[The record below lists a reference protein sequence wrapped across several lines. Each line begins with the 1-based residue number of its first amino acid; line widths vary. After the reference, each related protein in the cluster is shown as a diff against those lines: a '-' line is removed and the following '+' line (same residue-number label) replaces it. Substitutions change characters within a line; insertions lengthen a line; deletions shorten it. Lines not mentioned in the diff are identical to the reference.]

1 MFVLISRS
9 GKVHPQ
15 LFSDSETAYSAL
27 AAKKVVL
34 DASRIMSGRDEQ
46 WTLEEIIPL
55 EGKQKFVAVLNAPVT
70 LNAWTNEYEC
80 AVDLARGVVVVANEA
95 TIPESVYDL
104 ARGRGKVFGY
114 TKAELE
120 TKGAE
125 LAHKM
130 NLEAGHIPRL

>member
-70 LNAWTNEYEC
+70 LNAWTNEY
-80 AVDLARGVVVVANEA
+80 ARGVVVVANEA